1 MPQFSGEYDCKLDA
15 KGRFR
20 LPTNLLKQ
28 LEGLGTDFM
37 VNRGIEQCLVLYPKT
52 EWEKIT
58 EELNKLN
65 MYVEKNRR
73 FVRYFMRGSSE
84 ASLDSADRMLIPKR
98 LQEYA
103 AIDKEVI
110 VFAYLNKI
118 EIWAKEIYDNML
130 SEEPEDFSSLAEDVM
145 GNTTPEKNTLSDP

>member
-20 LPTNLLKQ
+20 LPSNLLKQ
-28 LEGLGTDFM
+28 LEGFGTDFM
-37 VNRGIEQCLVLYPKT
+37 VNRGIEKCLVLYPKA
-52 EWEKIT
+52 EWDKIT
-58 EELNKLN
+58 AELNKLN

-103 AIDKEVI
+103 EMNKEII
-110 VFAYLNKI
+110 VFAYLNRI
-118 EIWAKEIYDNML
+118 ELWAKEVYDNML
-130 SEEPEDFSSLAEDVM
+130 GEEPEDFSSLAEDVM
-145 GNTTPEKNTLSDP
+145 GNAVPSDSDE

>member
-1 MPQFSGEYDCKLDA
+1 MPQFSGEYDCKLDG

-130 SEEPEDFSSLAEDVM
+130 GEEPEDFSSLAEDVM
-145 GNTTPEKNTLSDP
+145 GNTVPTEGE

>member
-37 VNRGIEQCLVLYPKT
+37 VNRGIEKCLVLYPKT

-110 VFAYLNKI
+110 VFAYLNRI
-118 EIWAKEIYDNML
+118 EIWAKEVYDNML
-130 SEEPEDFSSLAEDVM
+130 GEEPEDFSSLAEEVM
-145 GNTTPEKNTLSDP
+145 GNTTPTEGE